1 MDIYIRYWN
10 GKTGLVCTRYF
21 NLQFLHRPNP
31 NNLVDV
37 LNEISEIFPKK
48 NWTNLWM
55 DGPRTNW
62 AVLSSIQ
69 NQRQESGVPALM
81 NLQSSGLH
89 IIPGAF

>member
-48 NWTNLWM
+48 NWTNLWT
-55 DGPRTNW
+55 DGPSTNW

-81 NLQSSGLH
+81 NLQSNGLH